1 MNKLIII
8 LSLVLMIAMLSS
20 CTVDN
25 SAMLEELM
33 GSVSENKNDYEYH
46 YGIIIPSK
54 ASPTLIGYAEALVSE
69 IADNIG
75 IDAIL
80 KYDGVKYPNDEDEI
94 KIYFGY
100 SETDIAI
107 GAMRYFREED
117 YFCGCVGDSYV
128 IGGKTDEASSVA
140 LERFLSDIL
149 PRLKSENILD
159 IRESILFKGEYEIKK
174 SYLNGYLLEEYCIVY
189 DENVGEA
196 EAEFLSRIICERS
209 GYILDVCSEKD
220 FTSKY
225 GGRAIYLSSDLERYG
240 YVLSDE
246 GYILNN
252 SKGIVVLSDDKY
264 QRCSAMDK
272 FCDLLFENVNSESE
286 TRLSILEDIRV
297 KTDTF
302 DITYVSYAGN
312 SNVTDS
318 ANYSSG
324 VIKKLESYDADI
336 MFMTAYSNFDVQFLC
351 ASLPK
356 EYSVLHSFNALDMN
370 CVMIYRND
378 RWSGDKTTTLNNG
391 ANITVMYEFSDLN
404 TGEDV
409 VLAYSFGDNVDGLIN
424 IDKPEK
430 SVSIYEL
437 RSKKLDDSVEE
448 IKGFHIESSKEYA
461 IGAEKTTV
469 TRYISQ
475 KLYAKDLFES
485 DVDEDESGSEVYREI
500 YSCGKYRKEY
510 NIK

>member
-1 MNKLIII
+1 
-8 LSLVLMIAMLSS
+8 
-20 CTVDN
+20 
-25 SAMLEELM
+25 
-33 GSVSENKNDYEYH
+33 
-46 YGIIIPSK
+46 
-54 ASPTLIGYAEALVSE
+54 
-69 IADNIG
+69 
-75 IDAIL
+75 
-80 KYDGVKYPNDEDEI
+80 
-94 KIYFGY
+94 
-100 SETDIAI
+100 
-107 GAMRYFREED
+107 
-117 YFCGCVGDSYV
+117 
-128 IGGKTDEASSVA
+128 
-140 LERFLSDIL
+140 
-149 PRLKSENILD
+149 
-159 IRESILFKGEYEIKK
+159 
-174 SYLNGYLLEEYCIVY
+174 
-189 DENVGEA
+189 
-196 EAEFLSRIICERS
+196 
-209 GYILDVCSEKD
+209 
-220 FTSKY
+220 
-225 GGRAIYLSSDLERYG
+225 
-240 YVLSDE
+240 
-246 GYILNN
+246 
-252 SKGIVVLSDDKY
+252 
-264 QRCSAMDK
+264 
-272 FCDLLFENVNSESE
+272 
-286 TRLSILEDIRV
+286 
-297 KTDTF
+297 
-302 DITYVSYAGN
+302 
-312 SNVTDS
+312 
-318 ANYSSG
+318 
-324 VIKKLESYDADI
+324 
-336 MFMTAYSNFDVQFLC
+336 MTAYSNFDVQFLC

-437 RSKKLDDSVEE
+437 RSKKLDNSVEE